1 MAPMGSHLPSKADSA
16 RRVAIMQPTF
26 LPWIGYFALI
36 HEVDTFVFLDS
47 VQFAKRSWQQR
58 NQIKTASG
66 AQWITMPVASSGLRE
81 QFIKD
86 TLISA
91 EGDSAKK
98 LINSLSTNYGKAPHF
113 NKYSDSLFAEFHA
126 EKSNLCVLNLSLIR
140 LFMKLLSIEG
150 KTLFR
155 SSELPVS
162 GAKANLLVSICQ
174 HLRFTRYVSA
184 PGSKEYIEESGAFGA
199 AGIEVEYFAYEHPV
213 YQQLYGNFLPYMSI
227 VDLVFNEGERSL
239 AILQ

>member
-16 RRVAIMQPTF
+16 KRVAIMQPTF

-86 TLISA
+86 TLISS
-91 EGDSAKK
+91 EGESAKK
-98 LINSLSTNYGKAPHF
+98 LINSLSTN
-113 NKYSDSLFAEFHA
+113 
-126 EKSNLCVLNLSLIR
+126 
-140 LFMKLLSIEG
+140 
-150 KTLFR
+150 
-155 SSELPVS
+155 
-162 GAKANLLVSICQ
+162 
-174 HLRFTRYVSA
+174 
-184 PGSKEYIEESGAFGA
+184 
-199 AGIEVEYFAYEHPV
+199 
-213 YQQLYGNFLPYMSI
+213 
-227 VDLVFNEGERSL
+227 
-239 AILQ
+239 